1 MAGFDNI
8 LSRIRKA
15 KAALPDNIIAMLAR
29 EGDKIVTEANR
40 TKEAQNRTGNMADAF
55 GYAVY
60 YNGKQVR
67 KGYAND
73 AATSSTV
80 HKGWAKH
87 GIPSDTGRGYIDSF
101 FESYIAPE
109 RGFHL
114 VCVNAAYYS
123 RILEEGAQA
132 RPRRQIATKYRII
145 SQMTD
150 EMDALAAKY
159 RGELETINI

>member
-1 MAGFDNI
+1 MAGFRSI
-8 LSRIRKA
+8 LSRVQKA
-15 KAALPDNIIAMLAR
+15 KASLSDNVCDMLAR
-29 EGDKIVTEANR
+29 EGERIVTEANR
-40 TKEAQNRTGNMADAF
+40 SAEAQNRSGNMADAY

-60 YNGKQVR
+60 LNGRMMR

-73 AATSSTV
+73 TPTSDV
-80 HKGWAKH
+80 PHKGWDKH
-87 GIPSDTGRGYIDSF
+87 GIPSDTGRGYLDSF

-109 RGFHL
+109 RGYHL
-114 VCVNAAYYS
+114 VVVNAAYYS

-150 EMDALAAKY
+150 EMDGLASKY
-159 RGELETINI
+159 HGEMTTINL